1 MPWLKTE
8 EGAEQTGL
16 QEGGNN
22 FVKKEALL
30 FVTVKAPQEN
40 RTKESTEFKQRGVQ
54 VWVLK
59 DTTSV

>member
-22 FVKKEALL
+22 FVIIKEALL
-30 FVTVKAPQEN
+30 CATVKAPQEN
-40 RTKESTEFKQRGVQ
+40 TTEESGKWKRRG
-54 VWVLK
+54 LYE
-59 DTTSV
+59 S

>member
-22 FVKKEALL
+22 FGRKEALL
-30 FVTVKAPQEN
+30 CVTVKAPQEN
-40 RTKESTEFKQRGVQ
+40 TTEERAECKRRGLQ
-54 VWVLK
+54 V
-59 DTTSV
+59 